1 MVVHWECL
9 SDAQIYHSSLSA
21 QKDSTMK
28 QNNKTIIL
36 GVTGGIAIHKS
47 IDLASQLVKRGHSV
61 HVVMTENA
69 TRLVQPIQFQVI
81 SRNPVLLD
89 LFDLGSDWKPVHIDL
104 ADRADLLAI
113 VPATANIIGKMANG
127 IADNALSTVAISVHC
142 PILIAP
148 AMEQHMLENPF
159 VAANLQ
165 SLKTHGV
172 EFVEPVSGA
181 LASGKQGMGRLNS
194 VEEILG
200 RITQMLTTRKD
211 LDGKRVVVT
220 AGPTREYLDPVR
232 FISNRSSGK
241 MGYAVAEA
249 ARDRGAEVLLISGP
263 ATAAPPTGIETRY
276 IETTLELQDALLER
290 FDQIDIVVMAAA
302 VADYRPQAFSSNKLK
317 KTTDQLTLSLAQNPD
332 IAQALGER
340 KREGQI
346 TVGFAAETNDLLEN
360 AQKKLIKKNCD
371 LIVANDVLA
380 EGAGFEG
387 DTNIVTLLDQGGNC
401 EQLPLL
407 SKRQVAD
414 RILDRVVELI
424 QGCS

>member
-1 MVVHWECL
+1 MGV
-9 SDAQIYHSSLSA
+9 SISPPSA
-21 QKDSTMK
+21 EEDNTMK
-28 QNNKTIIL
+28 QENKTIIL

-47 IDLASQLVKRGHSV
+47 IDLASQLVKQGHSV
-61 HVVMTENA
+61 HVVMTKNA

-89 LFDLGSDWKPVHIDL
+89 LFDIGSDWKPVHIDL
-104 ADRADLLAI
+104 ADKADLLVI
-113 VPATANIIGKMANG
+113 VPGTANIIGKMANG
-127 IADNALSTVAISVHC
+127 IADDALSTVAISVHC

-148 AMEQHMLENPF
+148 AMEQHMYENPY
-159 VAANLQ
+159 VSANVHR
-165 SLKTHGV
+165 LKEHGI
-172 EFVEPVSGA
+172 EFVEPVSGD
-181 LASGKQGMGRLNS
+181 LASGKQGLGRLNT
-194 VEEILG
+194 VETILG
-200 RITQMLTTRKD
+200 RINQMLQTRKD

-263 ATAAPPTGIETRY
+263 ATAVPPTGVETRY

-290 FDQIDIVVMAAA
+290 FDQTDIVVMAAA
-302 VADYRPQAFSSNKLK
+302 VADYRPQAFSSNKIK
-317 KTTDQLTLSLAQNPD
+317 KTIDQLTLPLEQNPD

-340 KREGQI
+340 KSSGQI
-346 TVGFAAETNDLLEN
+346 TVGFAAETDDLLEN

-407 SKRQVAD
+407 SKREVAD
-414 RILDRVVELI
+414 WILDRVVTLI
-424 QGCS
+424 QEDD

>member
-1 MVVHWECL
+1 
-9 SDAQIYHSSLSA
+9 
-21 QKDSTMK
+21 MK
-28 QNNKTIIL
+28 KENKTIIL

-47 IDLASQLVKRGHSV
+47 IDLASQLVKQGYSV

-104 ADRADLLAI
+104 ADKADLLAI
-113 VPATANIIGKMANG
+113 VPATANTIGKMANG
-127 IADNALSTVAISVHC
+127 IADDALSTVAISVHC

-148 AMEQHMLENPF
+148 AMEQHMYENPF

-165 SLKTHGV
+165 RLKENGV
-172 EFVEPVSGA
+172 EFVEPVSGD
-181 LASGKQGMGRLNS
+181 LASGKQGMGRLNT
-194 VEEILG
+194 VEAILEH
-200 RITQMLTTRKD
+200 ITQTLKTPKD
-211 LDGKRVVVT
+211 LAGKRVVVT

-249 ARDRGAEVLLISGP
+249 AGDRGAEVLLISGP
-263 ATAAPPTGIETRY
+263 ATVVPPIGVETRY
-276 IETTLELQDALLER
+276 IETTLELQDVLLEG
-290 FDQIDIVVMAAA
+290 FDQADIVVMAAA
-302 VADYRPQAFSSNKLK
+302 VADYRPQTYSPNKIK
-317 KTTDQLTLSLAQNPD
+317 KTTDQLTIPLEQNPD

-340 KREGQI
+340 KKKGQI

-371 LIVANDVLA
+371 LIVANDVSA

-387 DTNIVTLLDQGGNC
+387 NTNIVTLLDQSGNC

-407 SKRQVAD
+407 PKREVAD
-414 RILDRVVELI
+414 RILDRVLELI
-424 QGCS
+424 QQGN

>member
-1 MVVHWECL
+1 MGRL
-9 SDAQIYHSSLSA
+9 LHSHKYFDSLSA
-21 QKDSTMK
+21 QEDSTMK
-28 QNNKTIIL
+28 KENITIIL

-47 IDLASQLVKRGHSV
+47 IDLASQLVKQGHSV

-89 LFDLGSDWKPVHIDL
+89 LFDLGADWKPVHIDL
-104 ADRADLLAI
+104 ADKADLLAI

-148 AMEQHMLENPF
+148 AMEQHMYENPF

-165 SLKTHGV
+165 RLKEHGV
-172 EFVEPVSGA
+172 EFVEPVSGD
-181 LASGKQGMGRLNS
+181 LASGKQGMGRLNT
-194 VEEILG
+194 VEVILG
-200 RITQMLTTRKD
+200 CITQILKTPKD
-211 LDGKRVVVT
+211 LQGKRMVVT

-263 ATAAPPTGIETRY
+263 ATAAPPTGVETRY
-276 IETTLELQDALLER
+276 VETTLELQDALLER
-290 FDQIDIVVMAAA
+290 FDQTDIVVMAAA
-302 VADYRPQAFSSNKLK
+302 VADYRPQAYSPNKIK
-317 KTTDQLTLSLAQNPD
+317 KTTNQLIIPLEQNPD
-332 IAQALGER
+332 IAQVLGER
-340 KREGQI
+340 KGKGQI
-346 TVGFAAETNDLLEN
+346 TVGFAAETNDLVQN
-360 AQKKLIKKNCD
+360 AQKKLVKKSCD
-371 LIVANDVLA
+371 LMVANDVLA

-387 DTNIVTLLDQGGNC
+387 DTNIVTLLDQSGNC

-407 SKRQVAD
+407 SKREVAD
-414 RILDRVVELI
+414 RILDRVVKLI
-424 QGCS
+424 QEEG